1 MKIATV
7 KCQELTEAIQK
18 ALATPTTSAKM
29 ESSILEMR
37 RGAEEVKP
45 VMSEGVRSEGV
56 KEVTEEE
63 EEEVVCL
70 VSV

>member
-29 ESSILEMR
+29 ESSILETR

-45 VMSEGVRSEGV
+45 VMSEGV